1 MVNFEKAGGL
11 IPAVIQ
17 ESGTGKVLMLGYMN
31 AEAFENTLQTGKAT
45 FFSRSRNKLWVKG
58 ESSGHVLKVHDVLV
72 DCDEDAVL
80 IVAEQVGSGT
90 CHNGYQS
97 CFYRRVQSGTLV
109 EAEPR
114 AFDPDAVY
122 AGVAPATKT
131 RQE

>member
-1 MVNFEKAGGL
+1 MVNFDKAGGL

-31 AEAFENTLQTGKAT
+31 AEAFEKTLQTGKAT

-80 IVAEQVGSGT
+80 IVAEQVGPGT

-97 CFYRRVQSGTLV
+97 CFYRRVQSGALV

-122 AGVAPATKT
+122 AGAAPAKA